1 MKMLVRA
8 LVWWSLTSGLMSAGA
23 APSSAPESAPVAS
36 PWRLGVALGY
46 GSRSNPLIQSDDI
59 PVLVDLDIAWFGER
73 WFFDNGDVGLAL
85 VDKPSI
91 TANLVGRVN
100 SDRVF
105 FGKTNSRFV
114 QVDAHGEPMQPP
126 VELNPPDRDYAVE
139 LGLEVL
145 TDGRW
150 GQLALSG
157 FQDVSGTH
165 DGFEVA
171 AEYGYRWHGAR
182 WSLEPSMALRYKSA
196 SLNDYYWGVRA
207 EEANPALPAY
217 HAGSGLNW
225 SAGARV
231 SYYLT
236 RQVRLAAA
244 VNYERLSP
252 AIADSPLVTEHGVL
266 GYFAGLAYQF

>member
-1 MKMLVRA
+1 M
-8 LVWWSLTSGLMSAGA
+8 TIIA
-23 APSSAPESAPVAS
+23 APSSASEPAPAAS

-73 WFFDNGDVGLAL
+73 WFFDNGDVGFTL
-85 VDKPSI
+85 VDKSLV

-114 QVDAHGEPMQPP
+114 QVSAVGEPLQVP
-126 VELNPPDRDYAVE
+126 VEVNPPDRAYAVE

-150 GQLALSG
+150 GQLTLSTFG
-157 FQDVSGTH
+157 DVSGTH
-165 DGFEVA
+165 NGFEVA
-171 AEYGYRWHGAR
+171 AEYSYLWHGAR
-182 WSLEPSMALRYKSA
+182 WSLEPTLALRHKSA

-207 EEANPALPAY
+207 EEANAALPAY

-225 SAGARV
+225 VAGARA

-236 RQVRLAAA
+236 RHVRLAAT

-252 AIADSPLVTEHGVL
+252 AIADSPLVTEQTVL
-266 GYFAGLAYQF
+266 GYFAGFAYQF